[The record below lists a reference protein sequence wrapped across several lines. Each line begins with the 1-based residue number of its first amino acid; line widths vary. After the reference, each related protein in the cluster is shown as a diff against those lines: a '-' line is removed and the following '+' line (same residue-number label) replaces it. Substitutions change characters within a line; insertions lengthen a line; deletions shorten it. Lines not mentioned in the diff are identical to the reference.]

1 MKEEYKDEE
10 YKKLMVLDFEINT
23 VNALNSLDERTYLND
38 EVINFMLNIFEKIYL
53 TDKLT

>member
-10 YKKLMVLDFEINT
+10 CKKLMVLDFEINT
-23 VNALNSLDERTYLND
+23 VNAMDSLNERTYLND